1 MMTTDLDRLALAV
14 QLAAFPG
21 PVLADDAAVLVSQG
35 LGGICLFGSNTA
47 AGPGALAQLVGT
59 ARAVRA
65 DLVVAVDEEGGDVTR
80 LHAVAGSPALGAA
93 TLGAIDDPALTRD
106 VAAGIGAE
114 LAAAGIGLALGPVAD
129 VNTDPRN
136 PVIGTRSFGSDPATA
151 ARHVAAWVTGLQS
164 AGVAGCAKHFPGH
177 GHTHEDSHLGLPVVE
192 ADDATLRRRELPP
205 FAAAVEAGV
214 AAVMTSHLVVPT
226 LDGEPATFSRPV
238 VDLLRGELGFRGAV
252 VTDALD
258 MAGASADRGI
268 PAAAVAAL
276 AAGCDLLC
284 LGPDKDP
291 ALVRAVQQA
300 IVGAVRHGGLTE
312 ERLVEAAGRVA
323 ALRRPAGPGGTG
335 PASPDDLAQ
344 RQRRAARR
352 ALVVDGDLPSLA
364 GALVV
369 LAGSPPTIAVGDV
382 PWGLPTPHAVDPA
395 DPDAVPTIA
404 ALRDRGPVVLQV
416 RDAHRRP
423 EVGRLVDL
431 LGPGD
436 LVVEL
441 GWPGPWAGAT
451 PRVSGYGASLP
462 VVAAVADL
470 LRSRGWQS

>member
-1 MMTTDLDRLALAV
+1 MMATDLDRLALAV

-35 LGGICLFGSNTA
+35 LGGICLFSSNTS
-47 AGPGALAQLVGT
+47 AGPGSLAQLVGT
-59 ARAVRA
+59 ARAVRP

-80 LHAVAGSPALGAA
+80 LHAVAGSPSLGAA
-93 TLGAIDDPALTRD
+93 TLGAIDDPDLTRD

-114 LAAAGIGLALGPVAD
+114 LAAAGIGLALAPVAD

-136 PVIGTRSFGSDPATA
+136 PVIGTRSFGSDPAAA
-151 ARHVAAWVTGLQS
+151 ARQAAAWVTGLQS

-192 ADDATLRRRELPP
+192 ADEATLRGRELPP
-205 FAAAVEAGV
+205 FAAAVGAGV
-214 AAVMTSHLVVPT
+214 AAVMTAHLVVPA
-226 LDGEPATFSRPV
+226 LDSEPATFSRPV
-238 VDLLRGELGFRGAV
+238 LDLLRRELGFRGAV

-291 ALVRAVQQA
+291 GLVRAVQQA
-300 IVGAVRHGGLTE
+300 IVGAVRRGGLTE
-312 ERLVEAAGRVA
+312 ERLVEAACRVA
-323 ALRRPAGPGGTG
+323 ALNRPADPAAGG
-335 PASPDDLAQ
+335 PAVDDLAQ

-352 ALVVDGDLPSLA
+352 VLAVDGDLPSLA

-369 LAGSPPTIAVGDV
+369 LADAAPTIAVGDV
-382 PWGLPTPHAVDPA
+382 PWGLPTPHVVDPA
-395 DPDAVPTIA
+395 DPGAVPTLA
-404 ALRDRGPVVLQV
+404 ALRDRAPVVLQV

-431 LGPGD
+431 LGPRD

-441 GWPGPWAGAT
+441 GWPGPWAGPA
-451 PRVSGYGASLP
+451 PRISGYGASLP

>member
-21 PVLADDAAVLVSQG
+21 PVLADDAAVLLAQG
-35 LGGICLFGSNTA
+35 LGGICLFGSNTS
-47 AGPGALAQLVGT
+47 AGPGALGQLVAT
-59 ARAVRA
+59 ARAVRR
-65 DLVVAVDEEGGDVTR
+65 DIVVAVDEEGGDVTR

-114 LAAAGIGLALGPVAD
+114 LAAVGVTLALGPVAD

-136 PVIGTRSFGSDPATA
+136 PVIGTRSFGTDPALVS
-151 ARHVAAWVTGLQS
+151 RHVDAWVGGLQG
-164 AGVAGCAKHFPGH
+164 AGVAACAKHFPGH
-177 GHTHEDSHLGLPVVE
+177 GHTHEDSHLGLPVVD
-192 ADDATLRRRELPP
+192 ADPATLRARELPP

-214 AAVMTSHLVVPT
+214 SAVMTSHLVVPA
-226 LDGEPATFSRPV
+226 LDREAATFSRPV
-238 VDLLRGELGFRGAV
+238 LGLLREELGFDGAV
-252 VTDALD
+252 VSDALD

-276 AAGCDLLC
+276 VAGCDLLC

-291 ALVRAVQQA
+291 ALVRAVQEA
-300 IVGAVRHGGLTE
+300 IVGAVRRGGLSE

-323 ALRRPAGPGGTG
+323 ALARRPGAEPLTVPG
-335 PASPDDLAQ
+335 DLAD

-352 ALVVDGDLPSLA
+352 VLAVDGDLPALT
-364 GALVV
+364 GAVLVR
-369 LAGSPPTIAVGDV
+369 ADSPPTIAVGDV

-395 DPDAVPTIA
+395 DPDAVP
-404 ALRDRGPVVLQV
+404 ALRAHLGDAPVVLQV

-436 LVVEL
+436 VVVEL
-441 GWPGPWAGAT
+441 GWPGPWT
-451 PRVSGYGASLP
+451 PPAPRISAYGASLP